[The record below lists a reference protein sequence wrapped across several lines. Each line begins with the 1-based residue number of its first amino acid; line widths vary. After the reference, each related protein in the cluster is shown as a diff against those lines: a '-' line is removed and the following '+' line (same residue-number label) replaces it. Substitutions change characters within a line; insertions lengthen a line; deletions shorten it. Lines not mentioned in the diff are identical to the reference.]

1 MRKDLTQRTGA
12 TPAPRRRG
20 QSPRRLLSFRQER
33 LFPKRYANPLWA
45 DARSSWVEAGEL
57 KNGIKRVHWGPDP
70 KGGRTMSK
78 TLMRR
83 SAIALAFSASMG
95 AGCATTDPTTGEQ
108 TPNRMATGAI
118 IGAIGGAATGAMAGG
133 DDGRNAAV
141 GAVVGAIAG
150 GAVGA
155 YMDRQERAL
164 REQLAGTG
172 VAVERVAADQIR
184 LVMPSDITFD
194 TAAATVRGQFLP
206 ILMDVSSVLEANP
219 ATMIDVIGHA
229 DSRGAEAYNLD
240 LSERRAF
247 AVSSVLIQNGVQR
260 ERILA
265 YGRGEL
271 EPIADNT
278 TPQGQQLNRR
288 VEIRV
293 RAVTQG

>member
-1 MRKDLTQRTGA
+1 MTK
-12 TPAPRRRG
+12 
-20 QSPRRLLSFRQER
+20 
-33 LFPKRYANPLWA
+33 
-45 DARSSWVEAGEL
+45 
-57 KNGIKRVHWGPDP
+57 
-70 KGGRTMSK
+70 TMMAK
-78 TLMRR
+78 TV
-83 SAIALAFSASMG
+83 IALSLAATMA
-95 AGCATTDPTTGEQ
+95 AGCATTDPATGERV
-108 TPNRMATGAI
+108 PNRMATGAI
-118 IGAIGGAATGAMAGG
+118 IGAIGGAAVGSMAGG

-172 VAVERVAADQIR
+172 VSVERVAEDQIR

-194 TAAATVRGQFLP
+194 TAQATVRGEFQP

-219 ATMIDVIGHA
+219 STMIDVIGHA
-229 DSRGAEAYNLD
+229 DSRGGEAYNLD

-260 ERILA
+260 ERIVA

-271 EPIADNT
+271 EPIADNA

-293 RAVTQG
+293 RAVTQR